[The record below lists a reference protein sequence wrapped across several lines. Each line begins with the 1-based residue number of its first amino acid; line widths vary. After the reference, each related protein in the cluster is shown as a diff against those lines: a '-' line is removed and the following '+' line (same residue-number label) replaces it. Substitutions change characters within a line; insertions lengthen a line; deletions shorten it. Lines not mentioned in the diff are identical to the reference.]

1 MNHEYLKRFVRRAVF
16 KIVSQKKIQPFCPS
30 PSNTWNTLLWIKG
43 DKTSAHFLI
52 QDTKLTYVC
61 IKSRG
66 KRFVSICCI
75 YKSVRGRTVLSGGE
89 ILMAGEKYL
98 HRWSWSGTPCEKCS
112 ALFLITMLFG
122 ISLQTCQ
129 RCCGQKERKNRY
141 ESKFYP

>member
-1 MNHEYLKRFVRRAVF
+1 MNHEYLKRFVRRAEGM
-16 KIVSQKKIQPFCPS
+16 IKIQPCFPS
-30 PSNTWNTLLWIKG
+30 PSNTWNTLLWIRG
-43 DKTSAHFLI
+43 DKTSAHFWI

-89 ILMAGEKYL
+89 ILMAVEKYL

-141 ESKFYP
+141 ERSKFYP